1 MKNAEMSIG
10 RNIEIEPIKFVVE
23 EKGKQFKIDGCK
35 VITEFG
41 TIYFNYEA
49 YIATFFVE
57 LVADLPDY
65 RHYSDKEIVNMMKEQ
80 AQKDCYKWYSSDKI
94 IKEEEKTTWWKF
106 ELENKHNFNVKK
118 KLVEEGHSKIFK
130 EWSKYST
137 ITKEDFIKALE
148 WVCNDPLTEDG
159 KVTREIGLTPTNI
172 VKLTRVYN
180 DLGLSSLYK
189 DGEWWNGEIFTM
201 PCENEHEKMFS
212 YDGKNVEATYKVS
225 ISCRNFI

>member
-94 IKEEEKTTWWKF
+94 IKEEEKQLGGSLNLKTNTIST
-106 ELENKHNFNVKK
+106 
-118 KLVEEGHSKIFK
+118 SK
-130 EWSKYST
+130 
-137 ITKEDFIKALE
+137 
-148 WVCNDPLTEDG
+148 
-159 KVTREIGLTPTNI
+159 
-172 VKLTRVYN
+172 
-180 DLGLSSLYK
+180 
-189 DGEWWNGEIFTM
+189 
-201 PCENEHEKMFS
+201 
-212 YDGKNVEATYKVS
+212 
-225 ISCRNFI
+225 RNL

>member
-41 TIYFNYEA
+41 TVYFNYEA

-118 KLVEEGHSKIFK
+118 KLVEEGYSKIFN
-130 EWSKYST
+130 EWSKYS
-137 ITKEDFIKALE
+137 ERRF
-148 WVCNDPLTEDG
+148 
-159 KVTREIGLTPTNI
+159 
-172 VKLTRVYN
+172 
-180 DLGLSSLYK
+180 YK
-189 DGEWWNGEIFTM
+189 SVGVGM
-201 PCENEHEKMFS
+201 QR
-212 YDGKNVEATYKVS
+212 S
-225 ISCRNFI
+225 IDRGRQGHKRDRLNSDKHCQAHSCVQ